1 MYAHLPGG
9 GVLAGAEAAGVRG
22 LLRSAAGWL
31 AVSLPPPV
39 LLMTRTTVTATM
51 IATAAPMASR
61 TGCFLACVPTRPES
75 ARPESVRPESA
86 RPESGRYAAWLRD
99 AVVRLRDPGA
109 RPLCE
114 PTGRPRLAL
123 GGGDSSRPEP
133 EPDPLRSAR
142 STGSLIAGIE

>member
-9 GVLAGAEAAGVRG
+9 GVLAGAEAAGVLG

-31 AVSLPPPV
+31 AVSLSPPV

-61 TGCFLACVPTRPES
+61 TGCFLACVPTLPESARPES
-75 ARPESVRPESA
+75 ARPESARPESARPESA

-99 AVVRLRDPGA
+99 
-109 RPLCE
+109 
-114 PTGRPRLAL
+114 
-123 GGGDSSRPEP
+123 
-133 EPDPLRSAR
+133 
-142 STGSLIAGIE
+142 